1 MEVSMKRWSGGIG
14 FCGALVLAC
23 AAPLAQASAQA
34 YQEVQVTGGGGI
46 KGKVVYSGRVP
57 TRMIVPT
64 KDLEVCGEP
73 REEPE
78 VKLGP
83 DRGVQNSIVY
93 LEGVKQG
100 KAWPAAAKAPTLDN
114 KDCLFQPHVQ
124 AIPVGKLA
132 VLNSDPMLHNTHGFY
147 GRRSAF
153 NIALPNRGQRIDVDL
168 PRTGQV
174 RIECDAHGWMRGW
187 IYVVDNP
194 YNVVTGEDGTFVIS
208 DVPPGNYTL
217 VADQAYTGPVKVGV
231 TVKSGETVEVPVE
244 LRAPD
249 RR

>member
-1 MEVSMKRWSGGIG
+1 MKRWCIRIGVLGGL
-14 FCGALVLAC
+14 FLAGL
-23 AAPLAQASAQA
+23 APPAQA
-34 YQEVQVTGGGGI
+34 YQEGPVNDAGSV
-46 KGKVVYSGRVP
+46 KGKVVYKGRVP

-64 KDLEVCGEP
+64 KDIEVCGQP

-78 VKLGP
+78 VRLGP
-83 DRGVQNSIVY
+83 DGGVQDGIVY
-93 LEGVKQG
+93 LEGVTQG

-114 KDCLFQPHVQ
+114 KRCLFQPHVQ
-124 AIPVGKLA
+124 AIPVGKLS

-153 NIALPNRGQRIDVDL
+153 NIALPNQGQKIDVDL

-187 IYVVDNP
+187 VYVVDNP
-194 YNVVTGEDGTFVIS
+194 YYAVTGEDGTFTIG

-217 VADQAYTGPVKVGV
+217 VANQAYTGPVKVPV
-231 TVKSGETVEVPVE
+231 TVKRGEAVEVPIE
-244 LRAPD
+244 LQSP
-249 RR
+249 

>member
-1 MEVSMKRWSGGIG
+1 MKLRSAAVS
-14 FCGALVLAC
+14 LLAG
-23 AAPLAQASAQA
+23 LAFAIATPPAQA
-34 YQEVQVTGGGGI
+34 YEETRVTGGGSI
-46 KGKVVYSGRVP
+46 KGKVVYKGSVP

-83 DRGVQNSIVY
+83 DSGVQNSIVY
-93 LEGVKQG
+93 LEGVTRG

-124 AIPVGKLA
+124 AIPVGKLG

-153 NIALPNRGQRIDVDL
+153 NIALPNQGQRIDVEL

-187 IYVVDNP
+187 VYVVDNP
-194 YNVVTGEDGTFVIS
+194 YYMVTGEDGTFAIS
-208 DVPPGNYTL
+208 EVPPGKYTL
-217 VADQAYTGPVKVGV
+217 VADQGYTGPVKVEV

-244 LRAPD
+244 LASPA